1 MNINWNRKYFT
12 IAVYATC
19 AVIVSAIAVM
29 VIFNFDSVMAKL
41 SVLGAVTTPIIIGI
55 FCAYLLNPLMTRIET
70 GPLKK
75 LSDSTNKKYRSK
87 ARGIALTLTMLLVL
101 VILGLIALH
110 SFFCTLFLGVNT
122 CFFLYTMM
130 TIPVMLYYLFLTCEK
145 KVFKRGTLLFS
156 LCSLAFLGAALV
168 FDHFCDPF
176 FYTFRR
182 PLTLNETDLM
192 RTINIAFN
200 IALLFGFSTLF
211 ILEIHNLINKLNET
225 NDRLNYIATHDALT
239 GLYNRHSLT
248 GALSAL
254 KTSERPF
261 CIVMGDLDD
270 FKKVNDTYG
279 HECGDVVLKSVSEVI
294 LRNMGGGN
302 TACRWGGE
310 EILMIMYGTAMDC
323 FNTISRIKAQINN
336 LKITHDGTPV
346 KVSMTFGFAAS
357 GESGS
362 QDIDAMLSTVD
373 KRLYKGKAS
382 GKNVIVVE

>member
-1 MNINWNRKYFT
+1 MRNTEKRRDILDLKIGKSVKYTAAAFSGAFMHLT
-12 IAVYATC
+12 FL
-19 AVIVSAIAVM
+19 VIFAIIQLYVM
-29 VIFNFDSVMAKL
+29 VIYNVFSVGL
-41 SVLGAVTTPIIIGI
+41 YIVLGMICKREN
-55 FCAYLLNPLMTRIET
+55 FERRAYNWISAIYFE
-70 GPLKK
+70 
-75 LSDSTNKKYRSK
+75 
-87 ARGIALTLTMLLVL
+87 
-101 VILGLIALH
+101 IALH

-145 KVFKRGTLLFS
+145 KMFKRGTLLFS

-200 IALLFGFSTLF
+200 IVLLFGFSTLF

-310 EILMIMYGTAMDC
+310 EILMIMYGSAMDC
-323 FNTISRIKAQINN
+323 FHTISRIKAQIND

-382 GKNVIVVE
+382 GKNVIIVE

>member
-1 MNINWNRKYFT
+1 MRNTDKRRDILDLKIGKSVKYTAAAFSGAFMHLT
-12 IAVYATC
+12 FL
-19 AVIVSAIAVM
+19 VIFAIIKLYVM
-29 VIFNFDSVMAKL
+29 VIFNVFSVGL
-41 SVLGAVTTPIIIGI
+41 YIVLGMICKREN
-55 FCAYLLNPLMTRIET
+55 FERRAYNWISAIYFE
-70 GPLKK
+70 
-75 LSDSTNKKYRSK
+75 
-87 ARGIALTLTMLLVL
+87 
-101 VILGLIALH
+101 IALH

-145 KVFKRGTLLFS
+145 KMFKRGTLLFS

-200 IALLFGFSTLF
+200 IVLLFGFSTLF

-270 FKKVNDTYG
+270 F
-279 HECGDVVLKSVSEVI
+279 
-294 LRNMGGGN
+294 
-302 TACRWGGE
+302 
-310 EILMIMYGTAMDC
+310 
-323 FNTISRIKAQINN
+323 
-336 LKITHDGTPV
+336 
-346 KVSMTFGFAAS
+346 
-357 GESGS
+357 
-362 QDIDAMLSTVD
+362 
-373 KRLYKGKAS
+373 
-382 GKNVIVVE
+382 

>member
-1 MNINWNRKYFT
+1 MRNTEKRRDILDLKIGKSVKYTAAAFSGAFMHLT
-12 IAVYATC
+12 FL
-19 AVIVSAIAVM
+19 VIFAIIQLYVM
-29 VIFNFDSVMAKL
+29 VIFNVFSVGL
-41 SVLGAVTTPIIIGI
+41 YIVLGMICKREN
-55 FCAYLLNPLMTRIET
+55 FERRAYNWISAIYFE
-70 GPLKK
+70 
-75 LSDSTNKKYRSK
+75 
-87 ARGIALTLTMLLVL
+87 
-101 VILGLIALH
+101 IALH

-254 KTSERPF
+254 KPPNAR
-261 CIVMGDLDD
+261 
-270 FKKVNDTYG
+270 
-279 HECGDVVLKSVSEVI
+279 SVS
-294 LRNMGGGN
+294 
-302 TACRWGGE
+302 
-310 EILMIMYGTAMDC
+310 
-323 FNTISRIKAQINN
+323 
-336 LKITHDGTPV
+336 
-346 KVSMTFGFAAS
+346 
-357 GESGS
+357 
-362 QDIDAMLSTVD
+362 
-373 KRLYKGKAS
+373 
-382 GKNVIVVE
+382 